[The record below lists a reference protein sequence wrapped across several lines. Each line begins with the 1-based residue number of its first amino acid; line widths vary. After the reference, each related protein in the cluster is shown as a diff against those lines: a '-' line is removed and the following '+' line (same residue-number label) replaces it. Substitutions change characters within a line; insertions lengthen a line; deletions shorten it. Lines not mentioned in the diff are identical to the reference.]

1 MAQTTH
7 VRGESADAQLAELG
21 YEARF
26 ERKMGPWE
34 NFALG
39 FTYLSPVVGVYST
52 LALAL
57 VAGGPPSVWSIVIA
71 GVGQLLVALVFSEV
85 VAQFPIAGGIYPW
98 ARRLI
103 GRRYA
108 WMTGW
113 VYGWALMATVAAITT
128 GAAPFFAALFEFE
141 LNRTTAT
148 LIALGVMTLALIVNL
163 LGTKALGRVAM
174 FGFVAELIGA
184 LFVGLWLLLFERNQ
198 DFGVLFD
205 TLGTEGDGSYLGA
218 FLTASILGL
227 YLFYGFEA
235 CGDVAEEVPDPGRT
249 IPKAMRRTVWIGGI
263 PSLLVAVALVLAQPD
278 LGAVLSGEIADPIGE
293 TFAAVFGTV
302 GSKVIT
308 VVILISFLS
317 ATLSLQAAASRLLYS
332 YARDRM
338 VVGSQ
343 VLARFSERR
352 HVPPNAMIAATV
364 LPAAIVV
371 IAQLVSEEALLKVIS
386 FAAAG
391 IYLAFQAV
399 VLGALIARAR
409 GWRPSGKFTLGGW
422 GMAVNVAAL
431 VYGVAAAIN
440 LVWPRGEGLPWTDR
454 YIVLLGCAVVVA
466 TGVLYMVL
474 GRPYRHSDAPEADAV
489 RSGRDRE
496 PALAGGSGSVR
507 RTR

>member
-1 MAQTTH
+1 
-7 VRGESADAQLAELG
+7 
-21 YEARF
+21 
-26 ERKMGPWE
+26 
-34 NFALG
+34 
-39 FTYLSPVVGVYST
+39 
-52 LALAL
+52 
-57 VAGGPPSVWSIVIA
+57 
-71 GVGQLLVALVFSEV
+71 
-85 VAQFPIAGGIYPW
+85 
-98 ARRLI
+98 
-103 GRRYA
+103 
-108 WMTGW
+108 
-113 VYGWALMATVAAITT
+113 
-128 GAAPFFAALFEFE
+128 
-141 LNRTTAT
+141 
-148 LIALGVMTLALIVNL
+148 
-163 LGTKALGRVAM
+163 
-174 FGFVAELIGA
+174 
-184 LFVGLWLLLFERNQ
+184 
-198 DFGVLFD
+198 
-205 TLGTEGDGSYLGA
+205 
-218 FLTASILGL
+218 
-227 YLFYGFEA
+227 
-235 CGDVAEEVPDPGRT
+235 
-249 IPKAMRRTVWIGGI
+249 
-263 PSLLVAVALVLAQPD
+263 VAVALVLAQPD

-409 GWRPSGKFTLGGW
+409 GWRPSGKFTLGRW

-431 VYGVAAAIN
+431 IYGIAAAIN

-489 RSGRDRE
+489 RSSADSRE
-496 PALAGGSGSVR
+496 PALAGAGGSGR